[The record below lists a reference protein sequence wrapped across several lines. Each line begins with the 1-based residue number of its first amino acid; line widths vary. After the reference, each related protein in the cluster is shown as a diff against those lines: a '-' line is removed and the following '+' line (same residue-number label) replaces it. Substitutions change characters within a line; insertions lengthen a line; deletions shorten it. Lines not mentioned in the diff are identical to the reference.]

1 MIEFKLIRLLKNEP
15 YSAYKKCSQVTIQE
29 LRRMYGIYQKYYAN
43 TRYEIF
49 ERDFLEKTG
58 VFFII
63 EPKNKQIVGFST
75 VMERDFVVNGKA
87 RHAFFSGDTIIE
99 QEYWGNRALTRAM
112 YRYIVSFKMRYPLKP
127 IY

>member
-1 MIEFKLIRLLKNEP
+1 MMEFKLLRQLTKEP
-15 YSAYKKCSQVTIQE
+15 YSQYKHTGNVTIQE
-29 LRRMYGIYQKYYAN
+29 IKRMYDIYQKYYAN

-87 RHAFFSGDTIIE
+87 RHAFL
-99 QEYWGNRALTRAM
+99 AVTRLL
-112 YRYIVSFKMRYPLKP
+112 SKP
-127 IY
+127 IGGIVL